1 LVTAAMRALP
11 IGIPKLMVSTVAS
24 GNVAPYVGSS
34 DIAMMYSVVDI
45 AGLNDLSR
53 RVIGNAAH
61 AVAGMALA
69 RIPASAS
76 SKPAIGMTMFGVTT
90 ACVNAVRS
98 RLASTHE
105 SFVFHATGTGGQSM
119 EKLADSGFLRGI
131 IDVTTTEVAD
141 HLVGGVLACT
151 DDRLGAVIR
160 KRIPWVGSVGALD
173 MVNFGERKTVPPA
186 FANRRFHVH
195 NPQVTLMRTTPEENR
210 AFGAWIVSRI
220 NQMEGPVRFLL
231 PLRGVSAIDAVGQPF
246 HDPEADEALFDA
258 IRNGWNQAPNR
269 MLVEVDAHINDDRFS
284 QELVRHFL
292 EIQ

>member
-1 LVTAAMRALP
+1 
-11 IGIPKLMVSTVAS
+11 
-24 GNVAPYVGSS
+24 
-34 DIAMMYSVVDI
+34 
-45 AGLNDLSR
+45 
-53 RVIGNAAH
+53 
-61 AVAGMALA
+61 
-69 RIPASAS
+69 
-76 SKPAIGMTMFGVTT
+76 
-90 ACVNAVRS
+90 
-98 RLASTHE
+98 
-105 SFVFHATGTGGQSM
+105 M

-151 DDRLGAVIR
+151 DDRFGAVIR

-173 MVNFGERKTVPPA
+173 MVNFGERQTVPPA

-195 NPQVTLMRTTPEENR
+195 NPQVTLMRTTPEENH

-246 HDPEADEALFDA
+246 HDPQADEALFDA
-258 IRNGWNQAPNR
+258 IRKGWNQAPNR

-284 QELVRHFL
+284 EELVRHFL
-292 EIQ
+292 AIQ